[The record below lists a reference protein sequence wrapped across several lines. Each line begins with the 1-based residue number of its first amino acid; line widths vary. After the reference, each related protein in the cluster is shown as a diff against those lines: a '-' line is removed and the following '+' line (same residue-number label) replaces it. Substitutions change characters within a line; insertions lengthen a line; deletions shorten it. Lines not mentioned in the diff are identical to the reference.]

1 MRLVT
6 GMPNDDLN
14 KVPAS
19 IKRSEAAGYDIATTQ
34 ENRHDPFLPLAV
46 AAVASER
53 IQLATSISIA
63 FARSPMVFANLAWDL
78 QKASA
83 GRFVLGLGS
92 QVKGHNERRFS
103 VPWSAPAPRMREC
116 VQAIRAIW
124 GCWITGEKLDFQGEH
139 YSFSLMTPNF
149 TPEPLDGPTPAIT
162 IAAVGPVMM
171 RVAGEVCD
179 GARLHGFCTRKYIV
193 EVALPRLEKSMAAV
207 GRERSSFEIS
217 GGGFVATGA
226 TDEAVARAFEW
237 VRTRVGF
244 YGSTRAYWPVFEAHG
259 LGSLGE
265 KLNHMSKTGQWE
277 AMAAEVSDDVVHLF
291 AAVGRHDQ
299 LVNAMQARF
308 GGLVDTV
315 SAGTPV
321 DDPDGLPFDLIAD
334 IKAIETPF
342 KGFRTG
348 ACA

>member
-6 GMPNDDLN
+6 GLPNEDLT
-14 KVPAS
+14 KVPES
-19 IKRSEAAGYDIATTQ
+19 VQRSEATGYDMVTTQ

-46 AAVASER
+46 AAVASDR

-63 FARSPMVFANLAWDL
+63 FARSPMVFANLGWDL

-103 VPWSAPAPRMREC
+103 VPWSAPAPRLKEC
-116 VQAIRAIW
+116 VQSIRAIW
-124 GCWITGEKLDFQGEH
+124 ACWSSGEKLDFQGEH
-139 YSFSLMTPNF
+139 YQFSLMTPNF
-149 TPEPLDGPTPAIT
+149 TPEPMDPSPPPIT
-162 IAAVGPVMM
+162 IAAVGPAMM

-179 GARLHGFCTRKYIV
+179 GARLHGFCTRRYL
-193 EVALPRLEKSMAAV
+193 ESVALPRLEKALAGS

-237 VRTRVGF
+237 IRIRVGF

-259 LGSLGE
+259 LEALGE
-265 KLNHMSKTGQWE
+265 KLNHMSKTGQWD

-291 AAVGRHDQ
+291 AAVARHDE
-299 LVNAMQARF
+299 LAAAMEARF

-315 SAGTPV
+315 GAGTPV
-321 DDPDGLPFDLIAD
+321 DEPGGLPADLIQD
-334 IKAIETPF
+334 IQRISTPF
-342 KGFRTG
+342 TGFTS
-348 ACA
+348 